1 MNRATAC
8 LLLAGSILAVSA
20 CKKSSPNALSSTAAA
35 QAPAATSGQQPPA
48 APAQAQPEKP
58 APKPMPAQ
66 LPDVL
71 ARVNGEA
78 VTKTDLDRLIKNLE
92 LGNGPIPAD
101 RRDEIMRG
109 ALDQLI
115 TMTAL
120 AQEAKSRNV
129 SATDA
134 EVDARVKQMRSQFPS
149 EEEFNKALADRNMTL
164 ERLKADTRNDT
175 MIGKMLDAEV
185 AKEAAITDEQVK
197 EFYDKNPD
205 KFAQGESVR
214 ASHILIKAAE
224 SADEATKQKAR
235 AQIDDVLKQAKGGA
249 DFAKLAQ
256 QHSQDGSAAQGGDL
270 GFFTRGRMV
279 PPFEQAA
286 FALQPGQISDVVT
299 TQFGYHIIKLVE
311 KRPPSTMPMEQVSDQ
326 IRQYLDRQKKQQR
339 GRAFIDSVK
348 SKAKIEV
355 LV

>member
-1 MNRATAC
+1 V
-8 LLLAGSILAVSA
+8 AGSIVAVSA
-20 CKKSSPNALSSTAAA
+20 CRKPPSNALDGTAAA
-35 QAPAATSGQQPPA
+35 QAPAATSGQQPAAQPGQPA
-48 APAQAQPEKP
+48 APPP
-58 APKPMPAQ
+58 PKPMPAQ

-78 VTKTDLDRLIKNLE
+78 VTKTDFERLIKNLE
-92 LGNGPIPAD
+92 LGSGPIPAE
-101 RRDEIMRG
+101 RRDEILRG

-120 AQEAKSRNV
+120 TQEAKSRNV
-129 SATDA
+129 SATEA
-134 EVDARVKQMRSQFPS
+134 EVDERLKQMRTQFPN
-149 EEEFNKALADRNMTL
+149 EEAFKKALADRNMTL
-164 ERLKADTRNDT
+164 DRLKQDTRTDT

-185 AKEAAITDEQVK
+185 ANEGAVTEEQVR
-197 EFYDKNPD
+197 EFYQKNPD
-205 KFAQGESVR
+205 KFAQEESVR

-224 SADEATKQKAR
+224 SADEASKKKAR
-235 AQIDDVLKQAKGGA
+235 AQIDAVLKQVKSGA

-270 GFFTRGRMV
+270 GFFSRGRMV

-286 FALQPGQISDVVT
+286 FALKPGEVSDVVT
-299 TQFGYHIIKLVE
+299 TQFGYHIIKMTE
-311 KRPPSTMPMEQVSDQ
+311 KRPPSMVPIEKVSDR
-326 IRQYLDRQKKQQR
+326 IRQYLEQQKKQER
-339 GRAFIDSVK
+339 ARAFIDGVK